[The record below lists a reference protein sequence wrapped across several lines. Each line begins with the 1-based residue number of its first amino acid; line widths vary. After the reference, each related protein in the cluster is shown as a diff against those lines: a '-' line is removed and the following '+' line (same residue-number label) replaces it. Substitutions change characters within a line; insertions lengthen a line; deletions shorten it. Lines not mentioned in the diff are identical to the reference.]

1 MARAGAGS
9 DRPKATPDT
18 ATDDRPLAVRP
29 ATLADWPAVEQ
40 ILGRDGERG
49 CWCQYWRLSSS
60 DYSRRPPAEGA
71 GLMRRQL
78 AADPAPGIVAYRG
91 DEPAGWLGL
100 WPRERFARLVRSQ
113 TIPRLD
119 DVPVWSVVCFLVRV
133 GHRRQGVARALLDG
147 AIDYARG
154 RGAPALE
161 AYPVDPGE
169 RRADPTL
176 AYVGFV
182 GMFEAA
188 GFRVV
193 SETDAR
199 ANSLP
204 RVLMRHDL
212 R

>member
-1 MARAGAGS
+1 MQRAGAI
-9 DRPKATPDT
+9 
-18 ATDDRPLAVRP
+18 DDRPLTVRP
-29 ATLADWPAVEQ
+29 ATLDDWPAVEQ
-40 ILGRDGERG
+40 ILGGDGERG

-60 DYSRRPPAEGA
+60 DYSHRPAGEGA

-78 AADPAPGIVAYRG
+78 ATDPAPGIVAHRG

-113 TIPRLD
+113 TIPRVDEL
-119 DVPVWSVVCFLVRV
+119 PVWSVVCFLVRV
-133 GHRRQGVARALLDG
+133 GHRRQGVARALLEG
-147 AIDYARG
+147 AIDYAR
-154 RGAPALE
+154 RAGAPALE
-161 AYPVDPGE
+161 AYPVDNAG
-169 RRADPTL
+169 RRANATL

-182 GMFEAA
+182 PLFESV

-193 SETDAR
+193 AETAAR
-199 ANSLP
+199 ADRLP